1 MPVKT
6 QTPEIGKEY
15 FEPNEEKDTQ
25 KIIDTVIK
33 RLERDFPPGK
43 TLRQF
48 HAKMHGCV
56 KATFTVLPDIPE
68 NLQYGFLVPGKQ
80 YQAWMRFS
88 NGSVKVVDDRKAD
101 LRGVSIKL
109 LDVDG
114 EMLVQDHW
122 FPQSQDFLT
131 VSYPTLMSPKVSDVV
146 RNVRAVCGGTL
157 GLVLF

>member
-1 MPVKT
+1 MSVKSENL
-6 QTPEIGKEY
+6 EIGREY
-15 FEPNEEKDTQ
+15 IEPNEARDTQ
-25 KIIDTVIK
+25 AIIDTVIK

-68 NLQYGFLVPGKQ
+68 NFQFGFLKPGKQ
-80 YQAWMRFS
+80 YQAWLRFF

-109 LDVDG
+109 LDV
-114 EMLVQDHW
+114 
-122 FPQSQDFLT
+122 P
-131 VSYPTLMSPKVSDVV
+131 
-146 RNVRAVCGGTL
+146 
-157 GLVLF
+157 